1 MLSFR
6 QLWDSR
12 IVSSILK
19 GGVMKRIVILLSV
32 GSGLTATSAIA
43 QEDVGFIEEIV
54 VFAQKREQNVQ
65 DVPVAVSALSGT
77 YIEDAGIKDV
87 FDMQQNVPGLIVG
100 QSQTTT
106 TSNFS
111 IRGIGTS
118 SNNFGLE
125 SSVGLYVDGIYRSR
139 QNSMVS
145 ELIDMEMIEVLR
157 GPQGTLFGKNTPQG
171 AISMRTVRPDPDD
184 NNAFIELTGGDLGLV
199 RLAAASSF
207 ALSDNTAMRATLYA
221 NQRDGYVSDVSFGS
235 DVLNDRDRYGV
246 RLQLYSEP
254 TDALD
259 IRIIADYSEVD
270 EVCCVGLSQ
279 VDGIFAKDYIDPVGN
294 AATLGLELG
303 PDAFSW
309 ILGGTVFTDMTDSSP
324 LANGLTWADGQ
335 QIMAGTHAALVAQGL
350 IPPGVGP
357 GTFVNGTPFDSYMTA
372 LNELPRSQSEDAG
385 LSVELNYA
393 FDNGMTLTSISA
405 FRSFDTIDSID
416 ADFTDVPALQR
427 INEAQQSSFSQELRI
442 AKDFDNGANFVAGA
456 YYWTQD
462 LDNQKQTNGLPA
474 LNGFIGLNEQLLIL
488 AELLVDT
495 ASLLSGGALP
505 PAGVAFPSTLLG
517 DASDTFSFDS
527 MTQEHDSWAVF
538 GQFDFP
544 LGDNFIVTL
553 GARYTEEEKTM
564 VGSFTQGAQGPP
576 IDLDAAALVGCQ
588 IDISVGVP
596 NQEFQDICAG
606 LRFLESQ
613 GAVFPVSPSAPFN
626 PADPVAQAI
635 MMPFWSDGWGTY
647 RFPPL
652 APRGNLNEFLD
663 DDQITG
669 TVKFSWLPNDTS
681 LIYLSWGQGYKSGGT
696 NTDRIDQVF
705 DPVFQAETSET
716 IELGFKLDF
725 PDANL
730 RLNIAIYDTQV
741 EDLQANSFTGTG
753 FNLQNA
759 GNADTNGAEIE
770 LLWHPTDSF
779 TVQAFYA
786 RSNADFES
794 FENGTCWDAT
804 PFQTGIDDPGQ
815 LPPDP
820 GTIPS
825 LIAEERCSRTGDR
838 VAYNPEDRFFVGLT
852 KDFEVGATSTAFVR
866 VEYSYASDLFTDGD
880 IDPLTLQPSLSL
892 VNARLGFRWGSDEGN
907 ELTLWGRNLGDER
920 YFAGSFDPP
929 VQDGRMNSYP
939 AEPRT
944 WGVTFRKHF

>member
-1 MLSFR
+1 
-6 QLWDSR
+6 
-12 IVSSILK
+12 
-19 GGVMKRIVILLSV
+19 MKRFAVLLSV
-32 GSGLTATSAIA
+32 ACGLLSTSTFA
-43 QEDVGFIEEIV
+43 QEVASQGFIEEIV

-77 YIEDAGIKDV
+77 YLEDAGIKDV

-125 SSVGLYVDGIYRSR
+125 SSVGLYVDGVYRSR
-139 QNSMVS
+139 QSSMVS

-221 NQRDGYVSDVSFGS
+221 NQRDGYVSDISFGS

-279 VDGIFAKDYIDPVGN
+279 VDGIFAKGFIDPVGN
-294 AATLGLELG
+294 SDTFGLELG
-303 PDAFSW
+303 PDAFAW
-309 ILGGTVFTDMTDSSP
+309 LLGGTVFTDMTDSTP
-324 LANGLTWADGQ
+324 LANGVMTWADGQ
-335 QIMAGTHAALVAQGL
+335 LLLLGVRQSLIDDGL
-350 IPPGVGP
+350 LPATTPL

-372 LNELPRSQSEDAG
+372 VNALPRSQSEDSG
-385 LSVELNYA
+385 VSIELNYG

-405 FRSFDTIDSID
+405 FRSFDTSDFID
-416 ADFTDVPALQR
+416 ADFTDVPALDR
-427 INEAQQSSFSQELRI
+427 INDAQQSSFSQELRI

-474 LNGFIGLNEQLLIL
+474 LGGFVGLNEQLL
-488 AELLVDT
+488 LLVDT
-495 ASLLSGGALP
+495 LVDFASQLSGGALP
-505 PAGVAFPSTLLG
+505 GPGVAFPSTVLG
-517 DASDTFSFDS
+517 HASDTFSRDA
-527 MTQEHDSWAVF
+527 MMQEHDSWAVF
-538 GQFDFP
+538 GQIDFP

-564 VGSFTQGAQGPP
+564 VGRFEQGAQGDA
-576 IDLDAAALVGCQ
+576 IDLDLAALVGCQ
-588 IDISVGVP
+588 IDVSLGGAIDVP
-596 NQEFQDICAG
+596 EFQDACAQ
-606 LRFLESQ
+606 LRLVPPALLPLDPSQ
-613 GAVFPVSPSAPFN
+613 PF
-626 PADPVAQAI
+626 DPTNLTAQAI
-635 MMPFWSDGWGTY
+635 LEPFWSDGWGTY

-652 APRGNLNEFLD
+652 APRDNLDEFLD

-669 TVKFSWLPNDTS
+669 TVKFSWLPTDTS

-696 NTDRIDQVF
+696 NTDRIDEAF

-716 IELGFKLDF
+716 IELGFKFDF

-770 LLWHPTDSF
+770 MLWHPTDTF

-794 FENGTCWDAT
+794 FESGTCWDAT
-804 PFQTGIDDPGQ
+804 PFHTGVDDPGQ
-815 LPPDP
+815 QPPDP
-820 GTIPS
+820 GSLPS
-825 LIAEERCSRTGDR
+825 LVAEERCSRTGDR

-852 KDFEVGATSTAFVR
+852 KDFEIGATSTAFAR

-907 ELTLWGRNLGDER
+907 ELTFWGRNIGDER
-920 YFAGSFDPP
+920 YYAGSFDPP

-939 AEPRT
+939 SEPRT